1 MEKTNI
7 VIIGLGQIG
16 TSIGLA
22 LQPHAEHFLRVGHT
36 REYGRGNQVKAKGA
50 IDKVAINLPL
60 ATSEADVIV
69 LALPF
74 DQVGETLD
82 IVAADLKE
90 GVVILDTSP
99 APSGAIALAQQ
110 KLGNEANFIAFTPV
124 LSPEHLVHPEAGIDG
139 ADAALFARGVFVI
152 TSATGVSS
160 EALNFAGDF
169 AAALQA
175 TPMFASAVEIDSYM
189 AAIHLLPQLLAA
201 SLTNTS
207 ADAPGWGELRKVAG
221 RPFAQ
226 VTNVALHSDRAAA
239 LAAASLAS
247 KEHVLRVLD
256 ELIAELGQVREQLA
270 QDQSGAMAE
279 RLEAA
284 RERRATWIG
293 ERRRAE
299 WLTPQMD
306 DMEGVRS
313 AGNIMG
319 QMFGLGKPRP
329 KRDKKPRK

>member
-1 MEKTNI
+1 
-7 VIIGLGQIG
+7 
-16 TSIGLA
+16 
-22 LQPHAEHFLRVGHT
+22 
-36 REYGRGNQVKAKGA
+36 
-50 IDKVAINLPL
+50 
-60 ATSEADVIV
+60 
-69 LALPF
+69 
-74 DQVGETLD
+74 
-82 IVAADLKE
+82 
-90 GVVILDTSP
+90 
-99 APSGAIALAQQ
+99 
-110 KLGNEANFIAFTPV
+110 
-124 LSPEHLVHPEAGIDG
+124 
-139 ADAALFARGVFVI
+139 
-152 TSATGVSS
+152 
-160 EALNFAGDF
+160 
-169 AAALQA
+169 
-175 TPMFASAVEIDSYM
+175 
-189 AAIHLLPQLLAA
+189 
-201 SLTNTS
+201 
-207 ADAPGWGELRKVAG
+207 
-221 RPFAQ
+221 

-284 RERRATWIG
+284 RERRATWIE

-299 WLTPQMD
+299 WLTPQVD